1 MGRALQELTETPSA
15 RHTVQRQL
23 TLDLGTPPPSTFDNF
38 HTGANA
44 ELVARLRGLDAAL
57 AAGPAVDPKADRT
70 FYIWGEPGNGRSHLL
85 HALAFETPLGHVRYI
100 GPKSGLAAFT
110 FDPRVPIY
118 AVDDCDSLSG
128 AQQIALFNLFNEV
141 RSHPNTGLVATGNA
155 APMGLAVR
163 EDLRT
168 RLGWGL
174 VFHLAPLSDAGKAAV
189 LKHAA
194 RERGINLADDVPAY
208 LLTHFRRDM
217 PSLMR
222 LLDALDRFSLEQK
235 RAVTLPLLRTMLAK
249 GEDDEGVDA
258 LGVDALGDATPGV
271 ATLNEGALST
281 APPGIATFT
290 ANGEHDVADPRNDEA
305 TPDARPDEAGGS
317 TPAQER
323 VATGPAGLTDAPAGN
338 GEPRGEPGVELDL
351 FPSQETPHPA
361 STTAPTDGSVG
372 PASGTAYEAP
382 RAPALQPRAPLG
394 APPFQPPTDNVEG
407 ELGAGF
413 RDVVHRE
420 LGAEL
425 QGEVEADVSNEM
437 RGELNGDLDPPA
449 GSADP
454 ADPATPANPAGPAI
468 PTDPAPSGPVHDD
481 RSSASSATPNT
492 PSSAPSSGSSSES
505 PRAPQPDSGPVHQE
519 RPERP
524 ASPATASRGNGF
536 TRFK

>member
-1 MGRALQELTETPSA
+1 M
-15 RHTVQRQL
+15 QRQL

-44 ELVARLRGLDAAL
+44 ELVARLRGLDASL
-57 AAGPAVDPKADRT
+57 AAGSAVDPKADRT

-85 HALAFETPLGHVRYI
+85 HALAFETPPGRVRYI

-110 FDPRVPIY
+110 FDPHVPIY

-141 RSHPNTGLVATGNA
+141 RSHPDTALVATGNA
-155 APMGLAVR
+155 PPMGLAVR

-235 RAVTLPLLRTMLAK
+235 RAVTLPLLRTMLAS
-249 GEDDEGVDA
+249 GDDAADVGTSGDDASDVD
-258 LGVDALGDATPGV
+258 TPGV
-271 ATLNEGALST
+271 AT
-281 APPGIATFT
+281 
-290 ANGEHDVADPRNDEA
+290 
-305 TPDARPDEAGGS
+305 
-317 TPAQER
+317 PAE
-323 VATGPAGLTDAPAGN
+323 
-338 GEPRGEPGVELDL
+338 
-351 FPSQETPHPA
+351 S
-361 STTAPTDGSVG
+361 
-372 PASGTAYEAP
+372 ASGTAPLTADVENGEAAPCNGQTPAAHPDEPNENLPAQQRVAPGPADLVDAPADSSEQGVELELFPPEETPHAAPVNASGPAAGAAYEAP
-382 RAPALQPRAPLG
+382 KAPALQPRAPLG

-407 ELGAGF
+407 ELGAKF

-437 RGELNGDLDPPA
+437 SGELDGDLDPPA
-449 GSADP
+449 GSAAPANPADPATSADP
-454 ADPATPANPAGPAI
+454 ADPASSADAAA
-468 PTDPAPSGPVHDD
+468 PTDPPPSSLTHDESSSTEGTTANAPTPAP
-481 RSSASSATPNT
+481 SSASSA
-492 PSSAPSSGSSSES
+492 ES
-505 PRAPQPDSGPVHQE
+505 PDAPQPDSGP
-519 RPERP
+519 RPPERP
-524 ASPATASRGNGF
+524 VSPATAGRGNGF

>member
-1 MGRALQELTETPSA
+1 M
-15 RHTVQRQL
+15 QRQL

-70 FYIWGEPGNGRSHLL
+70 FYVWGEPGNGRSHLL
-85 HALAFETPLGHVRYI
+85 HALAFETPPGHVRYI

-110 FDPRVPIY
+110 FDARVPIY

-141 RSHPNTGLVATGNA
+141 RSHPNTALVATGNA
-155 APMGLAVR
+155 PPMGLAVR

-174 VFHLAPLSDAGKAAV
+174 VFHLAPLSDAGKATV
-189 LKHAA
+189 LKQAA

-249 GEDDEGVDA
+249 AEDESDGDASGVDTSGVDA
-258 LGVDALGDATPGV
+258 FASDG
-271 ATLNEGALST
+271 EG
-281 APPGIATFT
+281 
-290 ANGEHDVADPRNDEA
+290 GETDP
-305 TPDARPDEAGGS
+305 
-317 TPAQER
+317 
-323 VATGPAGLTDAPAGN
+323 GN
-338 GEPRGEPGVELDL
+338 GEAMSAAHQAEAGTSIPVQDRDTPEPADLPGSDAQEDARGVELEL
-351 FPSQETPHPA
+351 FPAQAAPQAESPA
-361 STTAPTDGSVG
+361 APADSGDSPV
-372 PASGTAYEAP
+372 SGTAYEAP
-382 RAPALQPRAPLG
+382 KAPALQPRAPLG

-407 ELGAGF
+407 ELGARF

-437 RGELNGDLDPPA
+437 SGELNGDLDPPA
-449 GSADP
+449 GDADATGTATPADP
-454 ADPATPANPAGPAI
+454 ANPAGSADPATPAAPADPAGSSTSAHRPGPGATHENPPAGPATANT
-468 PTDPAPSGPVHDD
+468 P
-481 RSSASSATPNT
+481 ATPPSFEPSPASPGT
-492 PSSAPSSGSSSES
+492 PQSAPGA
-505 PRAPQPDSGPVHQE
+505 RPQEGPQ
-519 RPERP
+519 RP
-524 ASPATASRGNGF
+524 ASPADAGTGNGF

>member
-1 MGRALQELTETPSA
+1 M
-15 RHTVQRQL
+15 QRQL

-70 FYIWGEPGNGRSHLL
+70 FYVWGEPGNGRSHLL
-85 HALAFETPLGHVRYI
+85 HALACETPPGHVRYI
-100 GPKSGLAAFT
+100 GPQSGLAAFT
-110 FDPRVPIY
+110 FDARVPIY

-141 RSHPNTGLVATGNA
+141 RSHPNTALVATGNA
-155 APMGLAVR
+155 PPMGLAVR

-189 LKHAA
+189 LKQAA

-249 GEDDEGVDA
+249 GEDEAGVDTSGVDTADLDTSAGVDA
-258 LGVDALGDATPGV
+258 SGVDTVDVDTPDFDASSVDTSGVARLAADVGNDATGS
-271 ATLNEGALST
+271 LDGN
-281 APPGIATFT
+281 
-290 ANGEHDVADPRNDEA
+290 A
-305 TPDARPDEAGGS
+305 TPTTQPDAAS
-317 TPAQER
+317 ASAQTQER
-323 VATGPAGLTDAPAGN
+323 DTPEPADTAGTSAGS
-338 GEPRGEPGVELDL
+338 GERSGAQGVELEL
-351 FPSQETPHPA
+351 FPLQETPQA
-361 STTAPTDGSVG
+361 STAAPADSANS
-372 PASGTAYEAP
+372 PSGAAYEAP
-382 RAPALQPRAPLG
+382 KAPALQPRVPLG

-407 ELGAGF
+407 ELGARF

-437 RGELNGDLDPPA
+437 SGELNGDLDPPA
-449 GSADP
+449 GTAGSADP
-454 ADPATPANPAGPAI
+454 AEPATPADPANPAGSATPAD
-468 PTDPAPSGPVHDD
+468 PALSGYTHDGNSPAAGPAASASSPAPSSKP
-481 RSSASSATPNT
+481 
-492 PSSAPSSGSSSES
+492 SSES
-505 PRAPQPDSGPVHQE
+505 PGTPQSDPGPQHPVH
-519 RPERP
+519 P
-524 ASPATASRGNGF
+524 ASPAAAGTGNGF